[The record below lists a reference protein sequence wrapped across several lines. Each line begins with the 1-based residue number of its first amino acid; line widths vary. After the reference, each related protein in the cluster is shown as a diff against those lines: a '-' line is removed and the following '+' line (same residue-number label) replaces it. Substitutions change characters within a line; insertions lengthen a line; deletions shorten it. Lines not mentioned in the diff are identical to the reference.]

1 MPKDSSEELLDRLA
15 SRMFNAM
22 LDDILM
28 DVALQS
34 QQEVARSKA
43 VCDVCHTKC
52 RQQHIPGTP
61 DASGAL
67 SASSSM
73 SFNARSVAA
82 GEAVKSRDTSA
93 VYLPCRKCDREIAS
107 NRYASHFSSC
117 TGAGT
122 SRKATQK
129 PMARSNSDAGSPYPS
144 ENGDA
149 AEEYKPTSVN
159 PPKPKP
165 KGRPPKNKGGDDA
178 AKKRQ
183 GSPQTSS
190 PKNKKQKTSA
200 LPLSRVTSTD
210 STMTAGA
217 SQPKAP
223 SRLRETSIF
232 GDDSRSPSPALAT
245 TPTKPKPHETSPPL
259 PTLPAPLVRRIE
271 TDYLLGNDDGDET
284 GSSTDTDGSG

>member
-1 MPKDSSEELLDRLA
+1 MPKDTVDETLDRLA
-15 SRMFNAM
+15 SKMFNAM

-34 QQEVARSKA
+34 HQEVARSKA
-43 VCDVCHTKC
+43 VCEVCHTRC
-52 RQQHIPGTP
+52 RQQHVPGTS
-61 DASGAL
+61 DSAGGT

-73 SFNARSVAA
+73 SFNARALAVSDAA
-82 GEAVKSRDTSA
+82 KTRDSSA
-93 VYLPCRKCDREIAS
+93 VYLPCKKCDREIAS

-117 TGAGT
+117 LGTGT
-122 SRKATQK
+122 SRKAAQK
-129 PMARSNSDAGSPYPS
+129 PMARSNSDAGSPFAS

-149 AEEYKPTSVN
+149 AEEYKPPTSN
-159 PPKPKP
+159 APKPKP
-165 KGRPPKNKGGDDA
+165 KGRPPKNKSGDDA

-183 GSPQTSS
+183 GSPQMS
-190 PKNKKQKTSA
+190 PSKSKKQKTST

-232 GDDSRSPSPALAT
+232 GDDSRSPSPALAAIT
-245 TPTKPKPHETSPPL
+245 GKSKQREASPPR
-259 PTLPAPLVRRIE
+259 PALPAPPVRRIE